1 MCKWFLGSIR
11 ICLPKRH
18 TLYRSFLLNHES
30 RQDGKCTVATVSG
43 DDAILDDVE
52 DRRGVVES
60 GRVLVD
66 PAVSGQVLVVDV
78 HRHTRRRDHTV
89 VQTGLG
95 RRHAPVLLA
104 VERVCVGAVP
114 PAHRT
119 HCIIVIIIVF
129 ITIIIISSFIIDVV
143 IRNFH
148 TRILRQLYITVA
160 TYRHKFNSDIR

>member
-52 DRRGVVES
+52 DGRGVVES
-60 GRVLVD
+60 GGVLVD
-66 PAVSGQVLVVDV
+66 PAVSRQVLVVDV
-78 HRHTRRRDHTV
+78 HRHTSRRDHTV

-119 HCIIVIIIVF
+119 HCIIVTIIV
-129 ITIIIISSFIIDVV
+129 SSPSSYLPLLSMLSYATCTHAYYEIVHYCGN
-143 IRNFH
+143 IR
-148 TRILRQLYITVA
+148 T
-160 TYRHKFNSDIR
+160 